1 MKTTT
6 QNIKIVKYKS
16 TEKQELLRLLLDLHG
31 TYFQTIAPPE
41 IQELQVEKD
50 MRKAYERYI
59 FFAENNKTSWHIL
72 LAKTPGKLAVG
83 FIIGSIETDNT
94 LEISRIGKCEDW
106 YVEPEYRG
114 SGIGMKLYNELEK
127 WLIKKGCKRVHSET
141 WQGNELS
148 INAHLRSGFFI
159 SGVTFSKKL

>member
-1 MKTTT
+1 MPEKIKVTT
-6 QNIKIVKYKS
+6 YKA
-16 TEKQELLRLLLDLHG
+16 TDHPEVLRLLLELHS
-31 TYFQTIAPPE
+31 TYFSQIAPPQ

-50 MRKAYERYI
+50 IKKAYEKYLYYVTHHKPSWQI
-59 FFAENNKTSWHIL
+59 LVAKTAENKTI
-72 LAKTPGKLAVG
+72 G
-83 FIIGSIETDNT
+83 FIIGSVETDNT
-94 LEISRIGKCEDW
+94 LEISKIGKCEDW

-114 SGIGMKLYNELEK
+114 FGIGMKLFNEMEK

-148 INAHLRSGFFI
+148 INAHVRAGFFI